1 MASGES
7 TTSLKR
13 HLSEMSES
21 GQPES
26 GRAQPHPYEPLTPA
40 PSSPPRA
47 PSTDLHLSGSS
58 TPERE
63 RTGTARDTYLE
74 FLQKAHPEL
83 TPRNDFE
90 VLLLGSNWL
99 KEMKSAEEKQAWL
112 AQQWQE
118 HVDSEEFGSAEA
130 AMESVKAIL
139 DAVLPLAGR
148 KPRPGDE
155 GVLQFS
161 IPDSDYSIRLWPGPL
176 EHAIYCLA
184 FVDNATQ
191 RYINVPTDHTFWH
204 LPIPSAPWIPGA
216 GPVELVSAERS
227 MGIQPEDIIEG
238 EEKYF
243 LRDGMTCALTRPG
256 KENALFTVPL
266 RQQPRGL
273 YDSAQVM
280 TPVRLD

>member
-1 MASGES
+1 
-7 TTSLKR
+7 
-13 HLSEMSES
+13 MSES
-21 GQPES
+21 SQSGS
-26 GRAQPHPYEPLTPA
+26 GRAHARPYEPPTPA

-47 PSTDLHLSGSS
+47 PSADLYESGSS
-58 TPERE
+58 TPEP
-63 RTGTARDTYLE
+63 GQAVTARDTYLE
-74 FLQKAHPEL
+74 FLQKAHPEM
-83 TPRNDFE
+83 TPQNDFE
-90 VLLLGSNWL
+90 ILLLGSNWL
-99 KEMKSAEEKQAWL
+99 KELKSAEEKRAWL

-130 AMESVKAIL
+130 VMESVKAML

-161 IPDSDYSIRLWPGPL
+161 IPDSNYSIRLWPGPV

-184 FVDNATQ
+184 FIDNATEK
-191 RYINVPTDHTFWH
+191 YVNVPADHTLWH
-204 LPIPSAPWIPGA
+204 LPPPAAPWLPGA
-216 GPVELVSAERS
+216 GAVELVSAERS

-243 LRDGMTCALTRPG
+243 LRDGMTCVLTRPG
-256 KENALFTVPL
+256 KEKALFSVPL

-273 YDSAQVM
+273 YDDAHVM
-280 TPVRLD
+280 TGVRLD